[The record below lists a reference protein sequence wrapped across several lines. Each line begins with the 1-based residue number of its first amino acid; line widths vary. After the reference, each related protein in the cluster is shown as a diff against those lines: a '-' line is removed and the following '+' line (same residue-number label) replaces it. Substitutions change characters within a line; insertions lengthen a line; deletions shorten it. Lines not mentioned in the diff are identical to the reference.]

1 MAMGIVHGVRE
12 IMHVAK
18 SSSKV
23 AKSSSQELSTH
34 VKDLLGESKNL
45 DDPLRQIDVL
55 RNASGT
61 KSLSAEELV
70 NNSNKLESVQ
80 SLKNQ
85 NLSEFIDDTSRA
97 EYLNVIKEDRNSIYE
112 KYLNKLDNA
121 EDVIDIAQDIGEEIL
136 DDRGK
141 VTTKVSKFYNYIKVN
156 WLARFYR
163 VNQEFSSPRA
173 EEKFVLTCKTSFS
186 TFNFIFLMEK
196 ESYKVL
202 LTHHKIIDILTQTD
216 LYKDLKPLKNQE
228 LLVLNDENEFFLFS
242 ITRSKSMEFPQHY
255 FAILKDG
262 YFMHRYHSYGQI
274 SPEHY
279 ISRYKNGQIKSDGF
293 CKLVK

>member
-1 MAMGIVHGVRE
+1 MSMGIIHD
-12 IMHVAK
+12 IILISK
-18 SSSKV
+18 STGRAVSK
-23 AKSSSQELSTH
+23 QTGRI
-34 VKDLLGESKNL
+34 KDLLGRSKNL
-45 DDPLRQIDVL
+45 KDPIKQIDEL
-55 RNASGT
+55 RSASGT

-97 EYLNVIKEDRNSIYE
+97 EYLNVIKKDRNSIYE
-112 KYLNKLDNA
+112 KYFNKLDNA

-141 VTTKVSKFYNYIKVN
+141 ATTRVSKFYSYIKVN

-196 ESYKVL
+196 ERYKVL
-202 LTHHKIIDILTQTD
+202 LTHHKIMDILTQTD

-242 ITRSKSMEFPQHY
+242 TIRSKSMEFPQHY

-274 SPEHY
+274 SPDHY